1 MFHGPLGEILLRILD
16 HPLGV
21 WINIRSEVDTFNIFI
36 FIFILQLG
44 SVFIVYLLVIVHPL
58 CAGLGLSTLHGLLII
73 DMIGVVHLPAPLI
86 YLWPKCWGL
95 FLFQAFDFLILFAIP
110 EEIFSVRAQI
120 VKLLVQVTDLLV
132 RKTECWSIYQTFNR
146 IQLINNQCLS
156 I

>member
-21 WINIRSEVDTFNIFI
+21 WINIRSEVDAFDIFI
-36 FIFILQLG
+36 FVFILQLG
-44 SVFIVYLLVIVHPL
+44 SVFIVYLLVIVHPV
-58 CAGLGLSTLHGLLII
+58 CEGPGLLALHWLLIV

-86 YLWPKCWGL
+86 YLWPKCRGL
-95 FLFQAFDFLILFAIP
+95 LLFQAFDFLILFAIP

-146 IQLINNQCLS
+146 IQLIDNQRLP